1 MRKAKIAVIIP
12 AFNEE
17 ETIAGVVAA
26 ASASELVSEVIVVSD
41 GSADKTARLA
51 KKNGA
56 TQIFNLP
63 IKKGKGAAM
72 LHGLT
77 HTDAEIIVFL
87 DADLKGF
94 RAEHLKRLIE
104 PVFRGE
110 LVMSVGIRDRGK
122 IMEKIGPYLPLI
134 GGERAMQRF
143 VIENIPD
150 KYLKGFM
157 IESALNY
164 YCRSRELPYGTVF
177 LPGVKIRRKMQKVGV
192 LKGLLQYVK
201 MIYQIIKA
209 MILVRLAKMR
219 GRF

>member
-1 MRKAKIAVIIP
+1 MRKAKIAVIVP

-17 ETIAGVVAA
+17 ETVAGVVAA

-41 GSADKTARLA
+41 GSTDKTARLA

-77 HTDAEIIVFL
+77 HTNAEIIVFL

-94 RAEHLKRLIE
+94 KPEHLKRLIE
-104 PVFRGE
+104 PVFRGD

-150 KYLKGFM
+150 KYLRGFM

-192 LKGLLQYVK
+192 LKGLVQYVK
-201 MIYQIIKA
+201 MIYSIIKA
-209 MILVRLAKMR
+209 MILVRLAKIR
-219 GRF
+219 GTF